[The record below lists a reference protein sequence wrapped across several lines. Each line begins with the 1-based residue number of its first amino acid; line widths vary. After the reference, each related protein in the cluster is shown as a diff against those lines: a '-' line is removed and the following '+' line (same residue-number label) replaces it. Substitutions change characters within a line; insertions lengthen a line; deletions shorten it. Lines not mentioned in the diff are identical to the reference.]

1 MYSPSGV
8 RKLLLPLPES
18 FPAGELAGCGN
29 GYTRVMSLLER
40 IVVDPSIFR
49 GKPVVRRLH
58 IKVETVLALLEQGAT
73 HDEILRDYP
82 DLDLDDIRACLDYA
96 RPLVANETVEPISVA
111 PTQ

>member
-8 RKLLLPLPES
+8 RKLLLPHPES

-40 IVVDPSIFR
+40 IVVDPSIFG
-49 GKPVVRRLH
+49 GKPVVRGLR

-73 HDEILRDYP
+73 HEETLRDYP
-82 DLDLDDIRACLDYA
+82 DLEPDDIRACLAYA
-96 RPLVANETVEPISVA
+96 RALVANETVEAVSVA
-111 PTQ
+111 GTP